1 METHDKCENG
11 EPLSFAEI
19 NAIKKLSINQFWND
33 DDVASVKAYKLEKKI
48 WNQKFLMKN
57 KLD

>member
-11 EPLSFAEI
+11 EPLSLAEI

-48 WNQKFLMKN
+48 WNQKFVMKN